1 MASQVNPAM
10 ADDIAMSTRRD
21 SMADLKAAQ
30 VAEVAGVARADTMQ
44 AVWGPHGRKIL
55 WGGLICM
62 LLAYQFDH
70 ALLYNYRNYAAST
83 FDNIA
88 GLATLATAGNIV
100 FAIFKPPIAKV
111 SDVLGRGEAYVFCIC
126 CYLMGYILCASSI
139 NFGAYAGGFMFANV
153 GQTGANI
160 LNDIIITD
168 ISSMRWRG
176 FAIAISFTPFLVT
189 PWISGFIVEDVV
201 GPGGVG
207 WRWGIGM
214 FAFIMPVAATAL
226 LFPLFYFQRRAKK
239 EGVLLTQPLTFQ
251 KFCSQIDLGGS
262 FLLCAG
268 FAMFLLP
275 FTLAGTTPSRW
286 STPWIIALI
295 VVGAATL
302 VGLVF
307 YEGLV
312 AKHPILPARY
322 FKNSS
327 IVLCCSIGLLDTL
340 GFQSTHTFFYTFST
354 IAQNM
359 SPRDATFLNYTNGV
373 VQCLVGIIAGAIMWK
388 TRSYKW
394 LMVAGTVV
402 KLIGFGLMV
411 RLRGSSNSWAELF
424 IVQAIQGVGSGV
436 IEIVIIVGAQIVVPR
451 VEQAQVTALVL
462 LCVFLGAAIG
472 TSAAGGI
479 YSGTFREALARRLD
493 SPEVVNAVYESIT
506 SAAIP
511 EVGSAER
518 EAANEAY
525 SDVLRSITYVAV
537 ATSALCVVLAVLLP
551 NHRLRDGKTL
561 VTGVEGTDLERVE
574 ENRQA

>member
-1 MASQVNPAM
+1 MASRAEPVATAPK
-10 ADDIAMSTRRD
+10 DEIAMSVRRE
-21 SMADLKAAQ
+21 SEMENLKAAQ
-30 VAEVAGVARADTMQ
+30 VVEVAGVARADTMQ
-44 AVWGPHGRKIL
+44 LVWGRHGRKIL
-55 WGGLICM
+55 WTGLICM
-62 LLAYQFDH
+62 LLAYQFDN
-70 ALLYNYRNYAAST
+70 ALLYNYRNYAASA
-83 FDNIA
+83 FNNIA

-100 FAIFKPPIAKV
+100 FAVAKPPIAKI

-126 CYLMGYILCASSI
+126 CYLLGYILCASSSS
-139 NFGAYAGGFMFANV
+139 FGAYAGGFIFANI

-201 GPGGVG
+201 APDGIG

-239 EGVLLTQPLTFQ
+239 QGILLTQPMNFR

-268 FAMFLLP
+268 FGMFLLP
-275 FTLAGTTPSRW
+275 FTLAGATPSRW

-295 VVGAATL
+295 VLGAATL

-322 FKNSS
+322 FKNLS
-327 IVLCCSIGLLDTL
+327 IVLCCSMGFLDAL
-340 GFQSTHTFFYTFST
+340 GFQCTHTYLYTFVV

-359 SPRDATFLNYTNGV
+359 SPRNATFLNYTNGV
-373 VQCLVGIIAGAIMWK
+373 VQCLCGIIGGLIMWK

-394 LMVAGTVV
+394 LMVAGTVI

-424 IVQAIQGVGSGV
+424 VVQAIQGVGSGL
-436 IEIVIIVGAQIVVPR
+436 IEIIIIVGAQIVVPR

-462 LCVFLGAAIG
+462 LFLVSLLVPFTTLANCRSKLVSIG
-472 TSAAGGI
+472 NIVS
-479 YSGTFREALARRLD
+479 
-493 SPEVVNAVYESIT
+493 
-506 SAAIP
+506 
-511 EVGSAER
+511 
-518 EAANEAY
+518 
-525 SDVLRSITYVAV
+525 
-537 ATSALCVVLAVLLP
+537 
-551 NHRLRDGKTL
+551 
-561 VTGVEGTDLERVE
+561 
-574 ENRQA
+574 